1 MRKRTKE
8 KISRRLLT
16 VYFILFVLFLYLP
29 MFTLFILSFQGP
41 HGGITFPLVEASTHW
56 WKYLLQDSEIIG
68 SFLRSAVLGVVVMLT
83 TALLSLMLGM
93 AFRQRFK
100 GSGLVFYGVMAGLMT
115 PGILISTGLISFLR
129 IFHISCNWYTT
140 AFGVHVIWTL
150 PFGFLLM
157 LAVFNRFDKNVEEAA
172 ADLGATDWQVFKEV
186 TLPIIA
192 VGLLGAALF
201 GFTLSYDEFARTL
214 MVSGAKNTLPLEIF
228 ARMSVTV
235 KPVVYVL
242 GSASTVFSFLVIGVF
257 LYVSKKMAGRVLAR
271 QKVREPAAALSSLSK
286 DLQS

>member
-1 MRKRTKE
+1 MRGQTKE
-8 KISRRLLT
+8 KISGRLLI
-16 VYFILFVLFLYLP
+16 VYFVLFAIFLYLP
-29 MFTLFILSFQGP
+29 MFTLFILSFQGQ
-41 HGGITFPLVEASTHW
+41 HGGITFPLVETSVYW
-56 WKYLLQDSEIIG
+56 WKNVIQDTEIIG
-68 SFLRSAVLGVVVMLT
+68 AFLRSIALGGMVMLV
-83 TALLSLMLGM
+83 TALFSLMLGM

-100 GSGLVFYGVMAGLMT
+100 GSGVVFYGVIAGLMT
-115 PGILISTGLISFLR
+115 PGILISLGLITFLR
-129 IFHISCNWYTT
+129 SLHVSSSWYTT

-157 LAVFNRFDKNVEEAA
+157 LAVFNRFDKTIEEAA
-172 ADLGATDWQVFKEV
+172 MDLGATDWEVFKWI

-192 VGLLGAALF
+192 FGILGATLF

-214 MVSGAKNTLPLEIF
+214 MVSGIKNTLPLEIF

-257 LYVSKKMAGRVLAR
+257 LYVSKKMAERVLAKQR
-271 QKVREPAAALSSLSK
+271 GKKSEAALSRLPE
-286 DLQS
+286 